1 MEQVSWAIRTLAPTL
16 ASEENCKRDRTVYN
30 SVTYI
35 DIYIYIFLRSL
46 VHSAVADTFFCG
58 RTQRRTQQ
66 RCNPKQT
73 NMECKLLSLGNMLT
87 VRVDGKISQCASN
100 AGMLWGHRLMRSEL
114 PAKPTKRRAGRK
126 DWPILHAILCRLDQR
141 IYDNRMEMCY
151 QILTRKQLCMG

>member
-1 MEQVSWAIRTLAPTL
+1 M
-16 ASEENCKRDRTVYN
+16 
-30 SVTYI
+30 
-35 DIYIYIFLRSL
+35 
-46 VHSAVADTFFCG
+46 HSAVADTFFCG

-151 QILTRKQLCMG
+151 QILTRKQLCMGSWVGGHLKICVVMSWDLCFRLRFFLSEEPIPSVEQN